1 MFRRHTD
8 YFRKLFSRA
17 AEQQK
22 RYGLQPLRVRLMN
35 LGNHPLMFG
44 NVFSLR
50 ALRG

>member
-35 LGNHPLMFG
+35 LGHRPLKMD
-44 NVFSLR
+44 NVV
-50 ALRG
+50 